1 MWWRIS
7 WSVSD
12 VAYRKDVMDEMVDEV
27 VVDRLVNMVVAKGV
41 VDVKNVK
48 AEAKGAILV
57 GDVVEKQLVSQ

>member
-1 MWWRIS
+1 
-7 WSVSD
+7 
-12 VAYRKDVMDEMVDEV
+12 MDEMVDEV

-48 AEAKGAILV
+48 AEAKGAIMV